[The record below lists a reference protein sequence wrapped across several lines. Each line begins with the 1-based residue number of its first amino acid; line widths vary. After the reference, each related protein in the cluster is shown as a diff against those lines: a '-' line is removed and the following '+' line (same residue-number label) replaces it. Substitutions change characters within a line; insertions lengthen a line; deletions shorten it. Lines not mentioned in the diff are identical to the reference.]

1 MANELITREHD
12 AKMLAATAL
21 SESLSFCMERKYLQQ
36 VTASD
41 SVFEIETSP
50 VSSSTSVSWV
60 EIKQVGRPLEKSAE
74 SCFTTIQKILYSC
87 FLPKEMQ
94 LVFLVTGNSAENKL
108 YLGLRIPHTNKL
120 PKKAIR
126 NLNEFIKGVWP
137 GLQTEIVADE
147 DEALECFRKNIENE
161 SYESIYALTGIP
173 SMESQYKTVYPATI
187 DKLIAGMNKSK
198 GYAYMVIADPVEN
211 CDTEFMLHQCR
222 EINGQA
228 ESLKSMNVTQGM
240 SQGISVSRGTSHTD
254 SVSRTVSESITKKDF
269 SKLYGA

>member
-12 AKMLAATAL
+12 AKILAATAL

-36 VTASD
+36 ITNFD
-41 SVFEIETSP
+41 SVFEVEATDI
-50 VSSSTSVSWV
+50 SSSTSVSWV

-74 SCFTTIQKILYSC
+74 SCFTAIQKILYSC

-94 LVFLVTGNSAENKL
+94 LVFLVTGNSVENKL

-173 SMESQYKTVYPATI
+173 SMESQYKTV
-187 DKLIAGMNKSK
+187 
-198 GYAYMVIADPVEN
+198 
-211 CDTEFMLHQCR
+211 
-222 EINGQA
+222 
-228 ESLKSMNVTQGM
+228 
-240 SQGISVSRGTSHTD
+240 
-254 SVSRTVSESITKKDF
+254 
-269 SKLYGA
+269 